1 MSLQI
6 EYESLL
12 DDRRVQTSARRGRG
26 GNRERDD
33 KRRSLRKEESK

>member
-12 DDRRVQTSARRGRG
+12 IDRRVQTSVRMGRG
-26 GNRERDD
+26 ESGDRDD
-33 KRRSLRKEESK
+33 KRT